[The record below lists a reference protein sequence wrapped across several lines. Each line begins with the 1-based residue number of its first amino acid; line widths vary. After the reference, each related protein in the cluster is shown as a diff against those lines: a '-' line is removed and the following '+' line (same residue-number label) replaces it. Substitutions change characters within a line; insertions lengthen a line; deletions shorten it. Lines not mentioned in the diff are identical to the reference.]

1 MKEFVLRADS
11 KKDYSWRF
19 ATIRKYEPGDMVG
32 SGWGK
37 GWGKEEVTKYTFEIL
52 LSGYNRPLS
61 KKEVRVLAS
70 KLLELTRK

>member
-19 ATIRKYEPGDMVG
+19 ATIRKYEPGDIVG

-37 GWGKEEVTKYTFEIL
+37 KEVTKDTFEIF
-52 LSGYNRPLS
+52 LSGYDRPLS